1 MYSDKKSYTSTLT
14 LDLISIIDPIANA
27 ASVFIVPIFK
37 RRTAL
42 LFGFL
47 SAGIINIAI
56 GVSDVTEFKTGIVI
70 FSMML
75 TLVVGISQDPA

>member
-1 MYSDKKSYTSTLT
+1 M
-14 LDLISIIDPIANA
+14 IDPIANA

-42 LFGFL
+42 LFGFI
-47 SAGIINIAI
+47 SAGLINIAI
-56 GVSDVTEFKTGIVI
+56 GVSDALEFKTGIVI

-75 TLVVGISQDPA
+75 SLVVGISQDPA